1 MFANVVLELG
11 SAVKYMTIP
20 QTAVTYNPYGS
31 IVFVVNQTDRLD
43 KDGKPIIEAEQ
54 TFVTTGATRGDQGAI
69 LQGLKPGSEIV
80 TSGQL
85 KLKNGTPLIINN
97 TVLPAN
103 NANPKPLEK

>member
-1 MFANVVLELG
+1 
-11 SAVKYMTIP
+11 
-20 QTAVTYNPYGS
+20 
-31 IVFVVNQTDRLD
+31 
-43 KDGKPIIEAEQ
+43 
-54 TFVTTGATRGDQGAI
+54 
-69 LQGLKPGSEIV
+69 LKPGSEIV